1 MKHSMSSKGWLLA
14 FAGTVLLLVLLIMG
28 FNFWTD
34 PFGAFGDRFFQWW
47 SYDETMNPRV
57 AKLSYLEQN
66 HEQYDSYVIG
76 ASHSSSYPTEALN
89 TYFDA
94 KFYNLIMYGA
104 DMKDVELT
112 SQYVIE
118 HYTVKNLV
126 VSVYIHNAETYDTEA
141 NPLTYNLHYKVDGSS
156 PLLFYAKYL
165 LADPRIGLEKL
176 QRSRTDP
183 YLQQSY
189 RVFDPETGAY
199 DKSSRDVEPIGDL
212 SAYLAR
218 AEYAAFTDYPT
229 ASTSIAYLEQCMES
243 LARIKQMCQEAGVNL
258 VVVCPPMYYAH
269 LAQYSPQDQAAFYN
283 ALAEVTDYW
292 DFTLSSVSYD
302 PRYFYDTTHFR
313 NCVGEM
319 LLAKMFD
326 DTSVYAPADLGRYVA
341 QGQTPGQ
348 PQAEVPDVADYTASV
363 PILVYHNLAET
374 GEGSDTMSVERFT
387 QHMAALQEAGYAS
400 VTFDD
405 LRRYVEQGTPL
416 PEKPVVITFDD
427 GYESNYTLAYPILQ
441 QYNMKATFFVIGVS
455 VGKDTYKDTG
465 QPILPHFSLEQAQE
479 MVASGLITI
488 QSHGYDIHQAAG
500 LEEGPVR
507 QGILPLEGETEEDYI
522 RYLRQ
527 DCQKMEELLGYTP
540 GILAY
545 PGGNATELSEVI
557 LSEMGIWCT
566 LTIVE
571 KTNTIIQGMPQSL
584 RQLGRYYMK
593 ESITASDLIRLLEE

>member
-500 LEEGPVR
+500 LEQGPVR

-593 ESITASDLIRLLEE
+593 ESITAGDLIYLLAG